1 MTEDMPMKK
10 TLLILAAATLGLS
23 PLAHARGHAE
33 AGKAKSTPCAGC
45 HGPHGISTVPS
56 FPKLAGQHRDYLYH
70 SLKDYKTGKRKNPI
84 MAGQVANLSDADMAD
99 LAAYF
104 AAQKGLAIKY

>member
-1 MTEDMPMKK
+1 MTEDTPMKK
-10 TLLILAAATLGLS
+10 ILFILATAALGIS
-23 PLAHARGHAE
+23 PLVHAKGNAE

-45 HGPHGISTVPS
+45 HGPDGISTVSS